1 MKYWTIPPC
10 AKTLH
15 IERSQMLKIKRGG
28 NKKVLFGS
36 KLTFVGLKG
45 YLCGGKIYRFG
56 IKIHLLWELNYWQGG
71 ERAPCSFFHK
81 NVKRK
86 IFHHFCEM
94 FTRAP
99 NTTRKIF
106 LKENTHTQL
115 MIIRLRNLYI
125 KNEI

>member
-56 IKIHLLWELNYWQGG
+56 IKIHLLWELNYWQG
-71 ERAPCSFFHK
+71 
-81 NVKRK
+81 VKELHALSLTKTLREK
-86 IFHHFCEM
+86 YSIIFV
-94 FTRAP
+94 
-99 NTTRKIF
+99 KF
-106 LKENTHTQL
+106 LQELLTLPEKKL
-115 MIIRLRNLYI
+115 
-125 KNEI
+125 